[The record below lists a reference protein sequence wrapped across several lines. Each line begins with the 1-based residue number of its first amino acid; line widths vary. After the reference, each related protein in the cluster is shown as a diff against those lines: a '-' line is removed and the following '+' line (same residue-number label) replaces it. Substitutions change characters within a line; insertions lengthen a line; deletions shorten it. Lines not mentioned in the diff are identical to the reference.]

1 MKASVRGKSKEGVLL
16 FIGVQARHADRVTL
30 SRDLNEERAG
40 ALNISSV
47 CLAGRTASAKALAGA
62 CLRCSSLGEGNGT
75 PLQHFC
81 LENPMD
87 GGAWWAAV
95 HGVARVGHD

>member
-1 MKASVRGKSKEGVLL
+1 MSDGDRDYEKMKASVRGKNKEGVLL

-62 CLRCSSLGEGNGT
+62 CLRCSSLKEGSQCVEGNG
-75 PLQHFC
+75 Q
-81 LENPMD
+81 E
-87 GGAWWAAV
+87 V
-95 HGVARVGHD
+95 E

>member
-30 SRDLNEERAG
+30 SRDLNGERAG

-62 CLRCSSLGEGNGT
+62 CLRCSSFIL
-75 PLQHFC
+75 LQVVDQFSQHHLLKKLSFLHCIFLLPKIRC
-81 LENPMD
+81 L
-87 GGAWWAAV
+87 
-95 HGVARVGHD
+95 